1 MMAAIKS
8 MSSIDTWGKRE
19 PLLLLDVV
27 GIQLHSWLPVM
38 PPWLGC
44 ASCAGA
50 APTWS
55 PLTLWTGSAGRAL
68 LLPGRDEITSSLLSL
83 L

>member
-27 GIQLHSWLPVM
+27 GIQLHSWLPVI

-44 ASCAGA
+44 TRCAGA